1 MRQDKDAVKILANDA
16 VKMTAFLELI
26 QERNIYIYS
35 DRCTCVLGIVCFGR
49 VKDAIFY
56 EQR

>member
-26 QERNIYIYS
+26 QERNIYI
-35 DRCTCVLGIVCFGR
+35 
-49 VKDAIFY
+49 
-56 EQR
+56 